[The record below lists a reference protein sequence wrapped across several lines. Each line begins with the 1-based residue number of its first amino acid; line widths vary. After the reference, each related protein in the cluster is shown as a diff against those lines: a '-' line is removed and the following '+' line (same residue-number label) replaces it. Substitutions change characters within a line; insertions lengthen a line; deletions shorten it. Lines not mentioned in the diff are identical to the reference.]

1 MIKALAKPKPIAEQ
15 PAVVI
20 NIEALIARC
29 ERRAAAGHGVLP
41 TLHASVRGYGAP
53 PGSGPGGQ
61 AGRRCSSRALVSL
74 ILYLKHPAINFVVFE
89 IQWK

>member
-15 PAVVI
+15 PAAVI

-41 TLHASVRGYGAP
+41 IPRASVRGYGAP
-53 PGSGPGGQ
+53 LGSGPGGQ
-61 AGRRCSSRALVSL
+61 SGTRCSSRAVVSL
-74 ILYLKHPAINFVVFE
+74 ILYLKHPTINFVVFK